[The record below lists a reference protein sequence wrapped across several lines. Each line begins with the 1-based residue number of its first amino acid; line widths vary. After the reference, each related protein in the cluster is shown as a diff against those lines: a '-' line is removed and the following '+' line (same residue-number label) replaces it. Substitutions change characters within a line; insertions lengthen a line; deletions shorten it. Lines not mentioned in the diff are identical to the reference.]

1 MKPAEFA
8 MVLGWLF
15 LPPLV
20 AGFLLLLACSKRS
33 AGFTWGRLAQASA
46 LMVLLV
52 VPLMVGLRLVLPY
65 WLLVRDTPI
74 LWSPMAWMALALAL
88 PVACRW
94 ARR

>member
-20 AGFLLLLACSKRS
+20 AGFLLLLACSKRPG
-33 AGFTWGRLAQASA
+33 GFAWGRLAQASA
-46 LMVLLV
+46 MMVLLAV
-52 VPLMVGLRLVLPY
+52 ALVVGLRLVLPY
-65 WLLVRDTPI
+65 WLWVRDTPI

-88 PVACRW
+88 PVARRW

>member
-20 AGFLLLLACSKRS
+20 AGFLLLLACSKRPG
-33 AGFTWGRLAQASA
+33 GFAWGRLAQASA

-52 VPLMVGLRLVLPY
+52 VPLVVGLGLVLPY

-74 LWSPMAWMALALAL
+74 LWSPRAWMALALAL

>member
-20 AGFLLLLACSKRS
+20 AGFLLLLACSKRPG
-33 AGFTWGRLAQASA
+33 GFAWGRLAQASA

-52 VPLMVGLRLVLPY
+52 VPLVVGLRLVLPY
-65 WLLVRDTPI
+65 WLWVRDTPI

>member
-20 AGFLLLLACSKRS
+20 AGFLLLLACSKRPG
-33 AGFTWGRLAQASA
+33 GFAWGRLAQASA
-46 LMVLLV
+46 MMVLLAV
-52 VPLMVGLRLVLPY
+52 ALVVGLRLVLPY
-65 WLLVRDTPI
+65 WLWVRDTPI